1 MSKLKTFSMTTYH
14 RGIELTLVCVT
25 TSKKKFAELT
35 DTSLSHVNNYANS
48 YDLRYPVCN
57 ENPNV
62 VYAKPGM
69 GGEAM
74 FIFNRDEVKP
84 VEEYKALIDS
94 HREKFPTPR
103 DFYDD
108 KNKS

>member
-1 MSKLKTFSMTTYH
+1 MSKLKTFSIVEYH
-14 RGIELTLVCVT
+14 RGIELNLLCVT

-35 DTSLSHVNNYANS
+35 DKPLSHINNYANS
-48 YDLRYPVCN
+48 YDLRHPVCS
-57 ENPNV
+57 ENPDKI
-62 VYAKPGM
+62 YAKPGM

-74 FIFNRDEVKP
+74 YIFNRHEIKP
-84 VEEYKALIDS
+84 VEDYKALIDS

-103 DFYDD
+103 DFYED